1 MTKMHADNNLPIAR
15 MQVAYQ
21 NNWPRGIP
29 TLLNRFRCCCGRGR
43 GDVEGTFKLLPL
55 IRGVT
60 LRGRQWKRNND
71 SCRRRRRRST
81 LDPKMMKFKEK
92 NLKNSSFSNQPT

>member
-60 LRGRQWKRNND
+60 LRGRPAMMKRND
-71 SCRRRRRRST
+71 DILLSST
-81 LDPKMMKFKEK
+81 LDPKMMKFKEE